1 MKLAVLAL
9 IGGPL
14 VAGCMAAGP
23 PMPEVEIR
31 PTLAGE
37 LGDAP
42 PAGAPGCYHSIEMR
56 PMKFGTVKRA
66 VEVRAAVVD
75 PASGKVLEPALYEER
90 DFSAVVDAGE
100 SLSFETLCP
109 RDLTPDFVATVQR
122 ALKARGLYR
131 GAVSGVM
138 DGATRTALR
147 AYQKPR
153 GLDADTLS
161 RRAAMEMG
169 LVIWKD

>member
-1 MKLAVLAL
+1 MKQAVWAL
-9 IGGPL
+9 IGVPL

-23 PMPEVEIR
+23 PMPEAEIR
-31 PTLAGE
+31 PTLAQE

-42 PAGAPGCYHSIEMR
+42 PAGAPGCYHSIEIR
-56 PMKFGTVKRA
+56 PAKFGTVKRA

-75 PASGKVLEPALYEER
+75 QATGKVLEPALYEEQ

-100 SLSFETLCP
+100 SLSFEAMCEG
-109 RDLTPDFVATVQR
+109 DLTPEFVASVQR

-131 GAVSGVM
+131 GAVTGAM
-138 DGATRTALR
+138 DGATRAAVR

-153 GLDADTLS
+153 GLDSDVLS

>member
-1 MKLAVLAL
+1 MKQAVLAL
-9 IGGPL
+9 IGVPL

-31 PTLAGE
+31 PTLAQE

-42 PAGAPGCYHSIEMR
+42 PAGAPGCYHSVEIR
-56 PMKFGTVKRA
+56 PAKFGTVKRA
-66 VEVRAAVVD
+66 VEVREAVID

-100 SLSFETLCP
+100 TLSFETMCVKE
-109 RDLTPDFVATVQR
+109 LTPEFVATVQR

-131 GAVSGVM
+131 GTDSGVM
-138 DGATRTALR
+138 DGATRSAVR

-153 GLDADTLS
+153 GLDADVLS

-169 LVIWKD
+169 LVIWQD